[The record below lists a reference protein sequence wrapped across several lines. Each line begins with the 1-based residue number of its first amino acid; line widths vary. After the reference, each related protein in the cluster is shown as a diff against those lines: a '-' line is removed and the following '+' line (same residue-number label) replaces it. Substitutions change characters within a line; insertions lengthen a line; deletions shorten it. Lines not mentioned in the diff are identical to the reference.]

1 MTPEYWRFSSAADE
15 TGMVKIAIT
24 HAAYAAIAA
33 ALPEGID
40 ARPVEPAAGKVF
52 VWLDGSLAGCLAA
65 LRRRGE
71 DHSDVILRLAAIE
84 PEEAWYARSERK
96 GKRFFA
102 SALGRGLGTLE
113 LEIDDH
119 ERRAIERSLVALRSL
134 LIEKV
139 EDTTLTSAQR
149 QAGLRELLAVSS
161 ALRKL
166 RPPNRRRQPTQA
178 AKA

>member
-1 MTPEYWRFSSAADE
+1 MTPENLRFSSAADE
-15 TGMVKIAIT
+15 TAMAGIAIT
-24 HAAYAAIAA
+24 HDAYIAIAA
-33 ALPEGID
+33 ALQPGVD
-40 ARPVEPAAGKVF
+40 PRPVEPAAGKVF
-52 VWLDGSLAGCLAA
+52 VWLDGSLADCLAA

-84 PEEAWYARSERK
+84 REEAWYAPSDRK
-96 GKRFFA
+96 GKRFFT
-102 SALGRGLGTLE
+102 SAPGRGLGTLE

-119 ERRAIERSLVALRSL
+119 ERRAIERSLVARRSR
-134 LIEKV
+134 LIEKD

-166 RPPNRRRQPTQA
+166 RPPNRRGQPTPA